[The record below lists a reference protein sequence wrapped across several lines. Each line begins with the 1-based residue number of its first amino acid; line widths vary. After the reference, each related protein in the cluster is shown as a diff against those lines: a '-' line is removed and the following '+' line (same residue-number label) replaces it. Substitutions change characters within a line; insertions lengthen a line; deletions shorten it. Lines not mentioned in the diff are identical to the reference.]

1 MECMT
6 VLELLR
12 RLDAGGAPP
21 ESTER
26 VLLEHLGLIQAEE
39 APDAGEEEDFSV
51 AQGKARRL
59 VQRIAALRAELSGAS
74 AEDGRLEELVR
85 LEGELGR
92 ARTRLLDL
100 AATRQRRASD
110 ESGPRIRLSWRGRE
124 LLDELS
130 ARAWRLE
137 GRSIADFLEE
147 MTGLRA
153 RMRARAASAR
163 RIALGIGP
171 LLPTL
176 PGLDLRS
183 VALSL
188 ALEGEDPMA
197 EKDRVET
204 LPRMIRELED
214 VFGWRVPPEL
224 AALVTAHPERAKLLQ
239 RAALLSQEQF
249 MARVFSPDLSAN
261 SLGVDAPWDL
271 VGRARG
277 IAGVGR
283 PVGVME
289 LLLARAEVAPA
300 DLLRLS
306 ELEAHLRPM
315 SAARHVAGLLL
326 AFGLGDEPGLD
337 RFRQIHRAF
346 EELHAGGSPASAVLL
361 AALDGPIDELMDN
374 LRLAAEE
381 IERADLAETGLE
393 NMVQGARLL
402 LATVLEA
409 GDPASWASPG
419 PVPVYLQQAGLRV
432 RLPAMLATPLLALWM
447 EAASWPLTRARLA
460 SVPLP
465 PPGHR
470 TSGFHG

>member
-1 MECMT
+1 MDTLT
-6 VLELLR
+6 VLDLLR

-26 VLLEHLGLIQAEE
+26 VLLEHLGLVQVEE
-39 APDAGEEEDFSV
+39 APDAGEEEAFTV
-51 AQGKARRL
+51 AQGKTRRL
-59 VQRIAALRAELSGAS
+59 VQRIADLRADLAAAGPQ
-74 AEDGRLEELVR
+74 DDRWEELVR

-100 AATRQRRASD
+100 AAARQRRASD
-110 ESGPRIRLSWRGRE
+110 ETGPRIRLSWRGRE

-137 GRSIADFLEE
+137 GRSIADFLAELG
-147 MTGLRA
+147 GLRS
-153 RMRARAASAR
+153 RLKARAASAR
-163 RIALGIGP
+163 RLVLGIGP

-188 ALEGEDPMA
+188 AMEGEDPMA
-197 EKDRVET
+197 ETDRVET
-204 LPRMIRELED
+204 LPRMIRELEE
-214 VFGWRVPPEL
+214 VFGARVPPEL
-224 AALVTAHPERAKLLQ
+224 AALVTAHPQRAKLLQ
-239 RAALLSQEQF
+239 RAGLLSQEQF
-249 MARVFSPDLSAN
+249 LARVFSPDLNAN
-261 SLGVDAPWDL
+261 ALGVDAPWDL
-271 VGRARG
+271 IGRARR
-277 IAGVGR
+277 IAGAGR
-283 PVGVME
+283 PLGVLE
-289 LLLARAEVAPA
+289 LLLARAELSTA

-306 ELEAHLRPM
+306 ELEALLRPM
-315 SAARHVAGLLL
+315 PAARHVAGLLL
-326 AFGLGDEPGLD
+326 AFGLGDEAGLD
-337 RFRQIHRAF
+337 RFRRIHRAF

-361 AALDGPIDELMDN
+361 AALDGPLDELLDN

-381 IERADLAETGLE
+381 IERAELAESGLE
-393 NMVQGARLL
+393 NLVQGARLL

-409 GDPASWASPG
+409 GDPASWARPG